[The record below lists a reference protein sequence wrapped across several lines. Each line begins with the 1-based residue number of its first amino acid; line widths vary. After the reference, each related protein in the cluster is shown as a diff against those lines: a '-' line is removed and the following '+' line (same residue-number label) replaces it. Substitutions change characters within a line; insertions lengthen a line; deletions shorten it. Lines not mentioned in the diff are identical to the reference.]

1 MKIAIKSF
9 LWVSSAY
16 DEPGVAAYQIDA
28 VETAETM
35 AEIEILGGLTRLRPG
50 LNVEQALALGID
62 LSVIAEAI
70 NVEALVARER
80 AAQA

>member
-9 LWVSSAY
+9 LWVASAY
-16 DEPGVAAYQIDA
+16 NEPGIAAYQIDV

-35 AEIEILGGLTRLRPG
+35 AEVDALGGLTRVRPG

-70 NVEALVARER
+70 NVEAMVARER
-80 AAQA
+80 ASPA